1 MYVHAITCSMR
12 ALTLT
17 IDNEVYKTKFL
28 ASWGQISSLKK
39 PVIAAVSGY
48 AVRGSPLVSQF
59 TTEQTTSS
67 VAAASS
73 P

>member
-12 ALTLT
+12 ALTGT

-28 ASWGQISSLKK
+28 SSWGQISSLKK

-48 AVRGSPLVSQF
+48 AVREYPLLAQF
-59 TTEQTTSS
+59 ATEQTNSS
-67 VAAASS
+67 VAAANSL
-73 P
+73 